1 MTHIKLPRSLALAAI
16 LTAAAFT
23 SGAAVPTLDN
33 FFQGAQIRSVS
44 ISPNGKL
51 LAMIATADGKDFV
64 AVKDRTAA
72 TPATPVLAPNEK
84 DGFEPSWCRWA
95 NDERILCSFRGRER
109 DKYQQKVFPVT
120 RLVAVNSDGSN
131 QKKLLQNPFAPSG
144 QLNDRIIDWTPEE
157 PRSVLIEKSNPQ
169 TGLRVLKLD
178 VYSGETEL
186 YEKPGTYIGSFGTD
200 GHGKV
205 RLGWGRY
212 QLKNYYFARLE
223 GDKDWRQLARVA
235 ALSTDEGFY
244 PIAVI
249 RGTNY
254 AYAMRDHEGRAA
266 LWKIDL
272 ADKEDPQL
280 IFASSRVD
288 VRPVYTPDNRVLAVY
303 PDSGS
308 KDAFYVEPAAE
319 LLGEVLGRLFK
330 DKMYYIQD
338 MSADFKNIVVR
349 VESDVL
355 APEFYVLDLTGEKA
369 KLQRVGS
376 RFPGLDKT
384 ELAKSEYIHYPARDG
399 TLIPAFL
406 TRPVNATGV
415 PPLIIMPHGG
425 PWARDSWGF
434 DSWVQALAREGY
446 AVLQMN
452 YRGSA
457 GYGKKWR
464 EASYKDWGG
473 LPYTDTIDGLKWA
486 VAQKHGDPAR
496 VCVVGGSFGG
506 YLSLAAATR
515 DSSLLKCV
523 VSVAGVSDLRELKN
537 DSNFFGGSLV
547 VKDMIG
553 SDPEKLK
560 ADSPRLHAAGIN
572 VPVLLIHGREDY
584 TVEPDQSEFM
594 ARAMDAAG
602 KPYKMLMMEDTD
614 HYFTTQAQQRQ
625 LFTAITEFMRP
636 LLSVAPAAQAAA
648 TPPSN

>member
-1 MTHIKLPRSLALAAI
+1 MASWLQRRILAGALIFSSFAMAA
-16 LTAAAFT
+16 
-23 SGAAVPTLDN
+23 GAAVPTLDA

-44 ISPNGKL
+44 IAPNGKR
-51 LAMIATADGKDFV
+51 LAMIVAADGKDFV
-64 AVKDRTAA
+64 AVKDLTSA

-84 DGFEPSWCRWA
+84 DDFRPYWCHWA
-95 NDERILCSFRGRER
+95 NDERLVCSFMGRER
-109 DKYQQKVFPVT
+109 DKYLQKIYPVT
-120 RLVAVNSDGSN
+120 RLVAVNHDGSQ
-131 QKKLLQNPFAPSG
+131 QKKLLQNPFQPSG
-144 QLNDRIIDWTPEE
+144 QINDRIIDWTPED
-157 PRSVLIEKSNPQ
+157 PRGVLIEKFNPRI
-169 TGLRVLKLD
+169 GLRVLKLD

-186 YEKPGTYIGSFGTD
+186 YENGHTYIGSFGTD

-212 QLKNYYFARLE
+212 QLKNYYFAKLE
-223 GDKDWRQLARVA
+223 GDKEWRRLAKVTT
-235 ALSTDEGFY
+235 LSTDEGFL

-280 IFASSRVD
+280 VFASSRVD
-288 VRPVYTPDNRVLAVY
+288 VRPVYTPDNRVLSVL

-308 KDAFYVEPAAE
+308 KDAFYVEPGAE

-338 MSADFKNIVVR
+338 MSADMKNVVVM

-355 APEFYVLDLTGEKA
+355 APEFHVLDLSGPQA

-376 RFPGLDKT
+376 RFPGLANSDLAKT
-384 ELAKSEYIHYPARDG
+384 EYIFYPARDG
-399 TLIPAFL
+399 TQIPAFL
-406 TRPVNATGV
+406 TRPVNASGL
-415 PPLIIMPHGG
+415 PPLIVMPHGG

-446 AVLQMN
+446 AILQMN
-452 YRGSA
+452 YRGSG

-473 LPYTDTIDGLKWA
+473 LPYSDTIDGLKWA
-486 VAQKHGDPAR
+486 VEKKYADPAR
-496 VCVVGGSFGG
+496 ICVVGGSFGG
-506 YLSLAAATR
+506 YLALEAAVR
-515 DSSLLKCV
+515 DSALLKCA
-523 VSVAGVSDLRELKN
+523 VSVAGVSDLRELKD
-537 DSNFFGGSLV
+537 DSNFWSNSLV
-547 VKDMIG
+547 MKDMIG
-553 SDPEKLK
+553 NDPLKL
-560 ADSPRLHAAGIN
+560 AAQSPRLHAANIS
-572 VPVLLIHGREDY
+572 VPVLLLHGVEDF

-594 ARAMDAAG
+594 AKAMAEAN
-602 KPYKMLMMEDTD
+602 KPYKMVMMPDTD

-625 LFTAITEFMRP
+625 LFAEITDFLRP
-636 LLSVAPAAQAAA
+636 LLAAAPATQTAS
-648 TPPSN
+648 SN